1 MAEGA
6 NEIKKNMQ
14 SWADRQRA
22 KVIMSAKR
30 WAGQLEGRA
39 KTTAPWQDRT
49 GNARNGLFGGTDVR
63 GNEARIL
70 LGHSMEYGIFLEL
83 ARDGK
88 HAILKP
94 TLDAAIP
101 EISRDYK
108 KLWE

>member
-6 NEIKKNMQ
+6 NEVKKNLQ
-14 SWADRQRA
+14 DWASRQRA
-22 KVIMSAKR
+22 AVIMLAKN
-30 WAGQLEGRA
+30 WSGQLEGRA
-39 KTTAPWQDRT
+39 KAAAPWTDRT